1 MTNFYLD
8 KRADKHGDCPIRVSA
23 RPAGGRLLTSIGYSI
38 APAKWEG
45 EAQRV
50 KPSTKANTITNAKGI
65 TAETI
70 NARIAAIS
78 AAFAKLEA
86 TPGAATIEA
95 FQAELDAITGKAD
108 KAARKGAPANG
119 KGGQPQAPRSIVMT
133 YFDLFLKEESA
144 RNQWTQGTL
153 AKMQS
158 FQKTLNEYNKHLTF
172 ADFDEKGLNRYIDYL
187 RTRAAD
193 ITKRERAKELKAQAQ
208 EAAKAADTPEAA
220 ARAAAEIER
229 ADTLLE
235 NCPQS
240 GLEENTA
247 QKHYNNLKWFL
258 HWAIRKGYC
267 TETAIQRHRPKF
279 KVLAKPVI
287 FLTRPELLKLYNYEI
302 PANQTKVRLTDHAGR
317 EYEKTIE
324 KAGALAKA
332 RDLFCFCAFT
342 SLRYSDMAALKR
354 SDITGDSIIVTTQ
367 KTNDRLEIPLNKY
380 SRAILDKYAGLHF
393 PGGLALP
400 VISNQRMNDY
410 LKDLCELCGFNEPIT
425 RVYYR
430 GGQRIEE
437 TRPKW
442 ELIGTHAAR
451 RTFICYALTK
461 GIPPQIVMKFT
472 GHSDYQAMKPYI
484 DIAGADAA
492 AAMQLMND

>member
-1 MTNFYLD
+1 MTAFYLD
-8 KRADKHGDCPIRVSA
+8 KRTDKRGDCPIRVSA
-23 RPAGGRLLTSIGYSI
+23 RTAGGRLLTSIGYSI
-38 APAKWEG
+38 APAKWEST
-45 EAQRV
+45 AQQV

-70 NARIAAIS
+70 NARIAAIK
-78 AAFAKLEA
+78 AAFARLEA

-95 FQAELDAITGKAD
+95 FQAELDALTGKAE
-108 KAARKGAPANG
+108 KAARTAAKDSKA
-119 KGGQPQAPRSIVMT
+119 QPPKSVAIA
-133 YFDLFLKEESA
+133 YFELFLREESA
-144 RNQWTQGTL
+144 RNQWAPSTL
-153 AKMQS
+153 AKMRS
-158 FQKTLNEYNKHLTF
+158 FQKILEQFNPRLTF
-172 ADFDEKGLNRYIDYL
+172 ADLNEKGLTRFIDYL
-187 RTRAAD
+187 RKTD
-193 ITKRERAKELKAQAQ
+193 HEETSVEKR
-208 EAAKAADTPEAA
+208 
-220 ARAAAEIER
+220 
-229 ADTLLE
+229 
-235 NCPQS
+235 
-240 GLEENTA
+240 
-247 QKHYNNLKWFL
+247 YNNLKWFL
-258 HWAIRKGYC
+258 RWAIRKGIC
-267 TETAIQRHRPKF
+267 TETAIQTYSPKF

-302 PANQTKVRLTDHAGR
+302 PANQTKVTLTDSKGN

-367 KTNDRLEIPLNKY
+367 KTNDRLEIPLNNY
-380 SRAILDKYAGLHF
+380 SRAILDKYADLQDRR
-393 PGGLALP
+393 GLALP

-425 RVYYR
+425 KVYYK

-442 ELIGTHAAR
+442 ELVGTHAAR

-461 GIPPQIVMKFT
+461 GIAPQIVMKFT

-492 AAMQLMND
+492 AAMQLLND

>member
-38 APAKWEG
+38 APAKWDSKG
-45 EAQRV
+45 QQV

-86 TPGAATIEA
+86 TPGAATLEA
-95 FQAELDAITGKAD
+95 FQAELDALTGKAER
-108 KAARKGAPANG
+108 AARKGAQAAA
-119 KGGQPQAPRSIVMT
+119 KDSQAQPPKSVAIA
-133 YFDLFLKEESA
+133 YFELFLREESA
-144 RNQWTQGTL
+144 RNQWAPSTL
-153 AKMQS
+153 AKMRS
-158 FQKTLNEYNKHLTF
+158 FQKILEQFNPRLTF
-172 ADFDEKGLNRYIDYL
+172 ADLNEKGLTRFIDYL
-187 RTRAAD
+187 RKTGHEE
-193 ITKRERAKELKAQAQ
+193 TSVEKR
-208 EAAKAADTPEAA
+208 
-220 ARAAAEIER
+220 
-229 ADTLLE
+229 
-235 NCPQS
+235 
-240 GLEENTA
+240 
-247 QKHYNNLKWFL
+247 YNNLKWFL
-258 HWAIRKGYC
+258 RWAIRKGIC
-267 TETAIQRHRPKF
+267 TETAIQTYSPKF

-302 PANQTKVRLTDHAGR
+302 PANQTKVTLTNSAGQ

-367 KTNDRLEIPLNKY
+367 KTNDRLEIPLNNY
-380 SRAILDKYAGLHF
+380 SRAILEKYAGLHD
-393 PGGLALP
+393 PRGLALP
-400 VISNQRMNDY
+400 VISNQKMNDY
-410 LKDLCELCGFNEPIT
+410 LKDLCELCGFNEPVT
-425 RVYYR
+425 KVYYK

-451 RTFICYALTK
+451 RSFICYALTK